1 MNHYPNTSS
10 RKRARWAAPSSR
22 KNFPW
27 FSIQVPGRI
36 PISDPS
42 IKGLVRDKPEPTVD
56 LNLADAAERD
66 IQTGDLVEL
75 RTPRGAVSFRA
86 RVTDDI
92 LQGAIE
98 ASMGGGTPVGPKA
111 WREWNVNELTD
122 LGNYDDVTGF
132 PVYKSLLCEVVKIE
146 EGTDA
151 TRRAAGKR
159 KRSRLAPVAEPLKV
173 AQKPKHRI
181 YLDNN
186 ATTQMAD
193 AVREAMLPLS
203 RIRTRQSFEY
213 SHHRS
218 RG

>member
-1 MNHYPNTSS
+1 MDYKKWQKGGLREDGKPGFDTPSGKFEIWSTVLEDYGYEPLPKYVEPKEGPVASPKLAQEFPLVFNSG
-10 RKRARWAAPSSR
+10 ARPHTDFRS
-22 KNFPW
+22 
-27 FSIQVPGRI
+27 QHHG
-36 PISDPS
+36 
-42 IKGLVRDKPEPTVD
+42 IKGLAKDKPEPTVD

-66 IQTGDLVEL
+66 IKTGDLVEV

-159 KRSRLAPVAEPLKV
+159 KT
-173 AQKPKHRI
+173 I
-181 YLDNN
+181 
-186 ATTQMAD
+186 
-193 AVREAMLPLS
+193 AVS
-203 RIRTRQSFEY
+203 TS
-213 SHHRS
+213 S
-218 RG
+218 